1 MQRSKGKRRRRT
13 RVEDSAVNCRLLCDE
28 GNNQMKLGNEHKAMA
43 MYAKVKFLWWVSFY
57 YLLMCQYC
65 FVYCDCV
72 CTFILFEK
80 EQSLSTICFS
90 PLDHFSINYSSSLY
104 GSTTYLNLPGLFQ
117 VW

>member
-65 FVYCDCV
+65 YLLLFVPL
-72 CTFILFEK
+72 LFEK
-80 EQSLSTICFS
+80 NNRRFS
-90 PLDHFSINYSSSLY
+90 FL
-104 GSTTYLNLPGLFQ
+104 
-117 VW
+117 